1 MTMVKTTFDRVYSEL
16 PFMEAFQKNWIFYDN
31 LSKGGKVANS
41 KHDFFP
47 KRYYD
52 KRVDARITCQK
63 IRTMN
68 DSLFLEKHY
77 SKPTV
82 ITFTFIF
89 LHMSS
94 EHYFLCVC
102 F

>member
-1 MTMVKTTFDRVYSEL
+1 M
-16 PFMEAFQKNWIFYDN
+16 
-31 LSKGGKVANS
+31 GNS

-47 KRYYD
+47 KRNYD
-52 KRVDARITCQK
+52 KKVGARITSQK

-94 EHYFLCVC
+94 EHYCVFVFDEFDFFLI
-102 F
+102 

>member
-1 MTMVKTTFDRVYSEL
+1 M
-16 PFMEAFQKNWIFYDN
+16 
-31 LSKGGKVANS
+31 ANP
-41 KHDFFP
+41 KHDFSP
-47 KRYYD
+47 KRNYD
-52 KRVDARITCQK
+52 KRVGARITSQK

-68 DSLFLEKHY
+68 DSLILDKHY